1 MSTPAIPAIN
11 SATAAAAAASTASQA
26 PIQQLSQKDFIQLL
40 VAQMTTQDPL
50 NPQKDTE
57 FISQMAQFSTLQS
70 TNSMQTELQSMS
82 ANQLLGQTVQIKVD
96 ATHTLVGQVTAIDSS
111 GSDPKLI
118 VGGQAYS
125 VGDVI
130 RVQQA
135 TSAYAPA

>member
-11 SATAAAAAASTASQA
+11 SATAAATAASTASQA

-125 VGDVI
+125 VSDVI